1 VAARPQ
7 GAGVR
12 SGDGRSTR
20 GLRVAP
26 IVAVG
31 ILGVAAAAGVGAG
44 SAATQGAIAS
54 DAADEAHF
62 LQAVIRGE
70 ILKPAQLSELKNDY
84 GGSYGPALQSSRM
97 VANRP
102 ASPTATTAAALATRT
117 ASRSPPTAAAS
128 PSCSPTATPSRTAT
142 PPRCAEPTLP
152 LPRCSVSTAQPHK
165 VRLARHASDPTIRSG
180 CCCPTMG
187 PRRRRYRFRR
197 GAAAPGLRD
206 DLRARRAFVV
216 AQASCS
222 GAGGIGMRAG
232 SGTLGVR
239 PVMVAVKDRRRRC
252 RREAKTGRN
261 TG

>member
-117 ASRSPPTAAAS
+117 ASKYPPTAAAS
-128 PSCSPTATPSRTAT
+128 PSYSPTATPSPTAA
-142 PPRCAEPTLP
+142 PPRCAEPTSSST
-152 LPRCSVSTAQPHK
+152 RCSASTAPPHK
-165 VRLARHASDPTIRSG
+165 AAALRDKEHSRRDSRELWNGLDATAQRAFSRSLRPRVLLVDRCDRLARA
-180 CCCPTMG
+180 
-187 PRRRRYRFRR
+187 
-197 GAAAPGLRD
+197 
-206 DLRARRAFVV
+206 
-216 AQASCS
+216 
-222 GAGGIGMRAG
+222 
-232 SGTLGVR
+232 
-239 PVMVAVKDRRRRC
+239 
-252 RREAKTGRN
+252 AKTVAFTSVGACRSR
-261 TG
+261 GSS